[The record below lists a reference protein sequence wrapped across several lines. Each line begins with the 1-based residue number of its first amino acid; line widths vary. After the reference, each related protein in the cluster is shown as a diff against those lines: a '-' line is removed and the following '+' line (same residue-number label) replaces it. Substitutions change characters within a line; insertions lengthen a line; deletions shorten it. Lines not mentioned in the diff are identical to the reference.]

1 MKMKI
6 RMFMLS
12 LLTVMFL
19 GACGNAQKSESN
31 SDSQV
36 AEIDEAEVNEYAVYD
51 EYLLDN
57 CYTNDGLMNIYFD
70 VPDANGEGAGVLRGY
85 KTYNIFTY
93 KIKEN
98 GTFAI
103 DYGKKA
109 YRFYTSEDCYENYC
123 KDYNKDTYNDLY
135 KPILNDAYRVQVKHA
150 HEPYYKP
157 YDENSKAEVT
167 FYERLAEYYNRQT
180 GNIINL
186 KKTYDEEE
194 YAKAMKLLKD
204 CKQIALEMRNAE

>member
-1 MKMKI
+1 
-6 RMFMLS
+6 MLP

-57 CYTNDGLMNIYFD
+57 CYTNDGLMNFYFD
-70 VPDANGEGAGVLRGY
+70 VPDANGEGAGVLCGY
-85 KTYNIFTY
+85 KTYNVFTY

-123 KDYNKDTYNDLY
+123 KDYNKDTYGRIKRFD
-135 KPILNDAYRVQVKHA
+135 
-150 HEPYYKP
+150 
-157 YDENSKAEVT
+157 
-167 FYERLAEYYNRQT
+167 QT
-180 GNIINL
+180 
-186 KKTYDEEE
+186 
-194 YAKAMKLLKD
+194 
-204 CKQIALEMRNAE
+204 